1 MLYIVALNTLL
12 VRTGQEVSPHMKAT
26 ESQSSISLP
35 AQGRKEIPLDI
46 DRSAHESICKPAAT
60 SSVCA
65 PPASM
70 LLEPHNVDSSCGDES
85 VAQTSLLPL
94 TAASQLEA
102 GVDSQHGHS
111 GTLAPQAA
119 TSIPQSSENSKP
131 LSKPPVE
138 VSLDTAPSETHLSK
152 RKKRIRAKNAAAAAE
167 AVAAGQGEHAAAAS
181 WRDPSLSDS
190 EAVASNPPPQKP
202 TVPGPAAAARNGGV
216 QGVTDSEDD
225 YRCVLCV

>member
-1 MLYIVALNTLL
+1 MNTLL

-26 ESQSSISLP
+26 ESQSSISRP
-35 AQGRKEIPLDI
+35 AQGRKELPLDI
-46 DRSAHESICKPAAT
+46 DRSARESICKPAAT

-65 PPASM
+65 PTASM

-85 VAQTSLLPL
+85 VAQTSLPPL

-102 GVDSQHGHS
+102 VVDSQHGHS

-119 TSIPQSSENSKP
+119 TSILQSSENSKP
-131 LSKPPVE
+131 LSTPVE
-138 VSLDTAPSETHLSK
+138 VSLDTAPSETPLSN
-152 RKKRIRAKNAAAAAE
+152 RKKRIRAKKAAAAAE

-181 WRDPSLSDS
+181 RGDPYLSDS
-190 EAVASNPPPQKP
+190 EAVASNPPAQDP
-202 TVPGPAAAARNGGV
+202 TVPGSAAAARNGGV

-225 YRCVLCV
+225 YRCVLCI